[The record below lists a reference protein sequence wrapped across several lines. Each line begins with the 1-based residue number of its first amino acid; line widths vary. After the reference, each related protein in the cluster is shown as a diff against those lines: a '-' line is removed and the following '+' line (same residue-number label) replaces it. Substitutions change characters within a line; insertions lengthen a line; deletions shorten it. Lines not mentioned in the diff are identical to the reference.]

1 MSKLDRSHYGV
12 SLVRYECS
20 ESERRMQELHYYR
33 ICCTRHRRSSDDDT
47 EMRRIGSTEE

>member
-1 MSKLDRSHYGV
+1 MSKSDRRHYGV

-33 ICCTRHRRSSDDDT
+33 TCCTRHQRSSDDDT
-47 EMRRIGSTEE
+47 EIRKIESTEE